1 MNPIHTDAAP
11 KALGPYSQAQEVG
24 GFLFLSGQVGID
36 PATGTL
42 VAGFEAQ
49 VQQVLANIRAVLA
62 ARGLGLNAVAKST
75 VFLQNF
81 ADFATLNMHYAAS
94 FGSHKPARSTVEVAA
109 LPAGALVE
117 IECIAYV
124 G

>member
-1 MNPIHTDAAP
+1 MKPLHTDDAP
-11 KALGPYSQAQEVG
+11 KALGPYSQAQEVS

-36 PATGTL
+36 PKTGTL
-42 VAGFEAQ
+42 ASGFEAQ
-49 VQQVLANIRAVLA
+49 ARQVLANLRAVLA
-62 ARGLGLNAVAKST
+62 VRGLGLNAVAKTT

-81 ADFATLNMHYAAS
+81 DDFATLNALYAEA
-94 FGSHKPARSTVEVAA
+94 FGDHKPARSTVEVSR

-117 IECIAYV
+117 IECIAHL